1 MGINDYLSIG
11 GIKFRK
17 DDILKH
23 EYIKDSNNKSGFIVT
38 LSTGAKVIGLNEN
51 ASINK
56 GMGASI
62 IVKHNG
68 EVNLNNVSL
77 MIVEGADDGSDVF
90 SITGKEA
97 FGTSIYLD
105 NDNYQDRVIL
115 EPGTS
120 GYLDAND
127 VYMGKYDVIGQR
139 GLIKELPEY
148 FHPKKMHPHPKSI
161 SPHREKVPG
170 GNYKFWIK

>member
-38 LSTGAKVIGLNEN
+38 LSTGAKVMGLNEN

-77 MIVEGADDGSDVF
+77 MVVEGADDRSDVF
-90 SITGKEA
+90 SITGKDA
-97 FGTSIYLD
+97 FGTAIYLD

-115 EPGTS
+115 ESSASRYG
-120 GYLDAND
+120 DANHI
-127 VYMGKYDVIGQR
+127 YMGEYDIIGKR
-139 GLIKELPEY
+139 ASINEFPEY
-148 FHPKKMHPHPKSI
+148 FHPKKPLPPQKPVPS
-161 SPHREKVPG
+161 HREKVPG